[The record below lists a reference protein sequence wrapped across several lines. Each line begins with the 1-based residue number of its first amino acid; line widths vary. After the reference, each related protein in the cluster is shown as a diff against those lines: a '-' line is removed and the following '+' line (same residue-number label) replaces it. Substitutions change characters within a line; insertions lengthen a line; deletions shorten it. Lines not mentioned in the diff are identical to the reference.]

1 MSDTKLPKTYDPQA
15 VEAPWYDR
23 WESSGY
29 FACDPDSAKTPY
41 TIMMPPPNVTG
52 SLHMGHALTFTLQDL
67 LIRFNRMQ
75 GRDTLWQP
83 GQDHAGIATQMVV
96 ERQLAEQGID
106 RRDMGR
112 EAFLARMWEWK
123 EESGGTYPAPD
134 APPWGDSRL
143 GAKPL
148 YP

>member
-1 MSDTKLPKTYDPQA
+1 MSDTELAKTYDPKII
-15 VEAPWYDR
+15 EADWYER
-23 WESSGY
+23 WEGGGN
-29 FACDPDSAKTPY
+29 FACDPSSEAEPY
-41 TIMMPPPNVTG
+41 VIMMPPPNVTG

-67 LIRFNRMQ
+67 LIRFNRMR

-112 EAFLARMWEWK
+112 EKFLERMLSLIHISEP
-123 EESGGTYPAPD
+123 TRP
-134 APPWGDSRL
+134 
-143 GAKPL
+143 
-148 YP
+148 